1 MPGFCVSWLE
11 CYPVYVVVGHPDA
24 KYSFRNFPF
33 GAQNKMKQSQ
43 AGFTLI
49 ELIVVILIL
58 GILAAVAAPKFFN
71 LQSYARISALNG
83 ARAAVQSAASLANG
97 MSLASSFSAGSAVSV
112 QGVSVAM
119 VNFYPDGSDSTSGII
134 GAVNLDSSTYTSS
147 VSGSVSTFSI
157 AGAPT
162 PASCAFSYASATT
175 TTLPPVVSVATTT
188 GC

>member
-1 MPGFCVSWLE
+1 
-11 CYPVYVVVGHPDA
+11 
-24 KYSFRNFPF
+24 
-33 GAQNKMKQSQ
+33 MKQSQ

-97 MSLASSFSAGSAVSV
+97 TSLAQSFSAGSSVSV

-119 VNFYPDGSDSTSGII
+119 VNFYPDGSDPTSGIVR
-134 GAVNLDSSTYTSS
+134 AVNLDSSTYTSS

>member
-1 MPGFCVSWLE
+1 
-11 CYPVYVVVGHPDA
+11 
-24 KYSFRNFPF
+24 
-33 GAQNKMKQSQ
+33 MKKPK

-97 MSLASSFSAGSAVSV
+97 TSLAQSFSAGSSVSV

-119 VNFYPDGSDSTSGII
+119 VNFYPDGSDPTSGIVR
-134 GAVNLDSSTYTSS
+134 AVNLDSSTYTSS

-162 PASCAFSYASATT
+162 PASCAFSYTSATT
-175 TTLPPVVSVATTT
+175 STAPPVVTVASTS

>member
-1 MPGFCVSWLE
+1 
-11 CYPVYVVVGHPDA
+11 
-24 KYSFRNFPF
+24 
-33 GAQNKMKQSQ
+33 MKQSQ

>member
-1 MPGFCVSWLE
+1 
-11 CYPVYVVVGHPDA
+11 
-24 KYSFRNFPF
+24 
-33 GAQNKMKQSQ
+33 MKKPKT
-43 AGFTLI
+43 GFTLI

-97 MSLASSFSAGSAVSV
+97 TSLAQSFSAGSSVSV

-119 VNFYPDGSDSTSGII
+119 VNFYPDGSNLTSGII

-147 VSGSVSTFSI
+147 VSGTSSTFSI
-157 AGAPT
+157 VGAPT
-162 PASCAFSYASATT
+162 SASCAFSYTSATT
-175 TTLPPVVSVATTT
+175 STSPPVVTAATTS